1 MIVRVHN
8 CSMNG
13 NEGHGLTVED
23 FWKGP
28 ISITECKLN
37 TNKQSGANFVA
48 NRLHNLQGKSVS
60 KLNHSSLIATL
71 MEKKKM
77 GSMTLGGTMSRSKVV
92 PSNLFVE
99 ESTKIK
105 QPSSYVNPLKHL
117 QA

>member
-1 MIVRVHN
+1 M
-8 CSMNG
+8 
-13 NEGHGLTVED
+13 TVED

-37 TNKQSGANFVA
+37 SNKQSGISLVA
-48 NRLHNLQGKSVS
+48 NRPQPLHGKPAA
-60 KLNHSSLIATL
+60 KLDHSSLVATM

-77 GSMTLGGTMSRSKVV
+77 GSLLGGTMSRSKVV

-105 QPSSYVNPLKHL
+105 QPSNYVNPLKHM